1 MPVESVY
8 SWLESEGE
16 NKAKGCV
23 SWLLKHEFLHLW
35 SVCIFLCASLWLTTH
50 SAKSNTHTHTHTHL
64 ETASS
69 VAFSQ
74 TSPACQ
80 GICLRRPHSWVEA
93 SPLCQMTG
101 KAGSGFPPVDRGQ
114 THAADGALWYPIKSV
129 QPTRLMTK
137 DIHTVGPNGPVPI
150 LSLFSDAVPH

>member
-1 MPVESVY
+1 MNSYIFGLSV
-8 SWLESEGE
+8 SSFVHPFDIPHT
-16 NKAKGCV
+16 AQR
-23 SWLLKHEFLHLW
+23 
-35 SVCIFLCASLWLTTH
+35 A
-50 SAKSNTHTHTHTHL
+50 THTHTHTHL

-80 GICLRRPHSWVEA
+80 GICLRRPHYWVEE

-114 THAADGALWYPIKSV
+114 THAADGAL
-129 QPTRLMTK
+129 
-137 DIHTVGPNGPVPI
+137 
-150 LSLFSDAVPH
+150 